1 MPFGR
6 GFSGSGVMF
15 KHIKDTI
22 ATRLS
27 PTRTHWSGLKTDVA
41 ARLRH
46 FRQGRDAG
54 LQKAVKQDFSL
65 LLEAWGIE
73 REAEIPGVIADLRLR
88 CPILLVPVLGA
99 IVCAL
104 RLPGLYGW
112 LTLIAIAPPC
122 LFGFLVTRWRIAV
135 LQKRAFVPLCRWFFS
150 LFTTTNQRSV

>member
-1 MPFGR
+1 
-6 GFSGSGVMF
+6 MF
-15 KHIKDTI
+15 KKIGNNI
-22 ATRLS
+22 ASRIN
-27 PTRTHWSGLKTDVA
+27 PTRTHWSGLKKDLV
-41 ARLRH
+41 ARLRQ
-46 FRQGRDAG
+46 FRFGRDAWF
-54 LQKAVKQDFSL
+54 QKALEEDFSL

-104 RLPGLYGW
+104 CLPGLYGW

-135 LQKRAFVPLCRWFFS
+135 LQKRAFVPLCRWLFF
-150 LFTTTNQRSV
+150 LFTTTNQRSA